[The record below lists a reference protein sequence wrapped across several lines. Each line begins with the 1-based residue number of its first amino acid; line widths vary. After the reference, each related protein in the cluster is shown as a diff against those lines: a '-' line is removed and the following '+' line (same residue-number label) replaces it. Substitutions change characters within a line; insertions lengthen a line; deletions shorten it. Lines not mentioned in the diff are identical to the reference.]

1 LRRDFFGQILEKMM
15 KTTVIKIVVQTP
27 EHLAINEGVNLDS
40 LKINVNNGKK
50 SLAEMEYSE
59 LKELYESQLEELEK
73 QSKHLEFLVE
83 KRLRVEKWNTSPC
96 QELYYVM
103 NDEDVAIA
111 QHQDMST
118 AIDMAIELIQNEIVD
133 SLGEV
138 P

>member
-1 LRRDFFGQILEKMM
+1 M
-15 KTTVIKIVVQTP
+15 KTTVIKIVVQTL
-27 EHLAINEGVNLDS
+27 EHLATNEGVNLDS
-40 LKINVNNGKK
+40 IKINIKGSEKT
-50 SLAEMEYSE
+50 LAEMEHSK
-59 LKELYESQLEELEK
+59 LKELYEDLLEELEK

-83 KRLRVEKWNTSPC
+83 HRLRVEKWNTSPC

-118 AIDMAIELIQNEIVD
+118 AIDMAIELTQNEIVD

>member
-1 LRRDFFGQILEKMM
+1 M
-15 KTTVIKIVVQTP
+15 KTTVIKIVVQTL

-83 KRLRVEKWNTSPC
+83 NRLRVEKWNTSPC

>member
-1 LRRDFFGQILEKMM
+1 M
-15 KTTVIKIVVQTP
+15 KTTVIKIALQTL
-27 EHLAINEGVNLDS
+27 EHLIENEGIDLETIN
-40 LKINVNNGKK
+40 INVK
-50 SLAEMEYSE
+50 SKDASLIELNYSQ
-59 LKELYESQLEELEK
+59 LKQLYETQLEEFEK
-73 QSKHLEFLVE
+73 QSKYLEFLVE
-83 KRLRVEKWNTSPC
+83 NRLRVEKWNTSPC

>member
-1 LRRDFFGQILEKMM
+1 M
-15 KTTVIKIVVQTP
+15 KTTVIKIALQTL
-27 EHLAINEGVNLDS
+27 EHLIENEGIDLETID
-40 LKINVNNGKK
+40 INVK
-50 SLAEMEYSE
+50 SKDASLIELNYSQ
-59 LKELYESQLEELEK
+59 LKQLYQTQLEEFEK
-73 QSKHLEFLVE
+73 QENRLEFLVE
-83 KRLRVEKWNTSPC
+83 HRFRVEKWNTHPC

-118 AIDMAIELIQNEIVD
+118 AIDMAIELTQNEIVD

>member
-1 LRRDFFGQILEKMM
+1 M
-15 KTTVIKIVVQTP
+15 KTTVIKIALQTL
-27 EHLAINEGVNLDS
+27 EHLIENEGIDLETIN
-40 LKINVNNGKK
+40 INVK
-50 SLAEMEYSE
+50 SKDASLIELNYSQ
-59 LKELYESQLEELEK
+59 LKQLYETQLEEFEK
-73 QSKHLEFLVE
+73 QSKYLEFLVE
-83 KRLRVEKWNTSPC
+83 NRLRVEKWNTSPC
-96 QELYYVM
+96 KELYYVM

>member
-1 LRRDFFGQILEKMM
+1 M
-15 KTTVIKIVVQTP
+15 KTTVIKIALQTP
-27 EHLAINEGVNLDS
+27 EHLIENEGIDLETIN
-40 LKINVNNGKK
+40 INVK
-50 SLAEMEYSE
+50 SKDASLIELNYSQ
-59 LKELYESQLEELEK
+59 LKQLYETQLEEFEK
-73 QSKHLEFLVE
+73 QSKYLEFLVE
-83 KRLRVEKWNTSPC
+83 NRLRVEKWNTSPC

>member
-1 LRRDFFGQILEKMM
+1 M
-15 KTTVIKIVVQTP
+15 KTTVIKIALQTL
-27 EHLAINEGVNLDS
+27 EHLIENEGFDLETIN
-40 LKINVNNGKK
+40 INVK
-50 SLAEMEYSE
+50 SKDASLIELNYSQ
-59 LKELYESQLEELEK
+59 LKQLYETQLEEFEK
-73 QSKHLEFLVE
+73 QSKYLEFLVE
-83 KRLRVEKWNTSPC
+83 NRLRVEKWNTSPC